1 MHSVDVA
8 FLVFYRLGFRLDS
21 SKNSQML
28 INHTT
33 LLLRIEVMPNT
44 PASLRHSSIQ
54 APFGGSRY
62 ADRSDGAPRS
72 LVQVILSRYHEIIY
86 IYSDDTFRLARTI
99 VLLPRNLIIY
109 EDILALML
117 YSFIYYS
124 PGFVATPA
132 SLS

>member
-8 FLVFYRLGFRLDS
+8 FLVFYRLGFGLDT

-28 INHTT
+28 INQTI

-54 APFGGSRY
+54 APFGGSRH
-62 ADRSDGAPRS
+62 AHRSDGAPRS

-86 IYSDDTFRLARTI
+86 IYSDATFRLARTI
-99 VLLPRNLIIY
+99 VLLPRNRILF
-109 EDILALML
+109 EDIFAYMR
-117 YSFIYYS
+117 YSFIHYS

>member
-54 APFGGSRY
+54 APFGGSRH
-62 ADRSDGAPRS
+62 AHRSDGAPRS

-86 IYSDDTFRLARTI
+86 IYTVTLLLDLRELSFYYLETLLSSKISWHICCIHSFTI
-99 VLLPRNLIIY
+99 HL
-109 EDILALML
+109 D
-117 YSFIYYS
+117 S
-124 PGFVATPA
+124 
-132 SLS
+132 

>member
-8 FLVFYRLGFRLDS
+8 FLVFYRLEFRLDS

-28 INHTT
+28 INQTI

-44 PASLRHSSIQ
+44 PTSLRHSSIQ
-54 APFGGSRY
+54 APFGVSRH
-62 ADRSDGAPRS
+62 AHRSDGAPRS

-86 IYSDDTFRLARTI
+86 IYSDATIRLARTI
-99 VLLPRNLIIY
+99 VLLPRNRILF
-109 EDILALML
+109 EDIFAYML
-117 YSFIYYS
+117 YSFIHYS